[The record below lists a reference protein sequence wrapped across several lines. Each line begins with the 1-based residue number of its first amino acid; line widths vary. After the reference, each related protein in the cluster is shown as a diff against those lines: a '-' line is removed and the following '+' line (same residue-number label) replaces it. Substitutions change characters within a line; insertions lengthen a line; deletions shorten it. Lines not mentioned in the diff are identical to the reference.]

1 MAGVL
6 EGGGQVRAMGAVRGG
21 GGEGGVAGLLFM
33 AGALEGGGKCEQW
46 GPGLGL
52 GMDWSL

>member
-6 EGGGQVRAMGAVRGG
+6 EGGGQVRAVAVRGG

-33 AGALEGGGKCEQW
+33 AGALEGGGR
-46 GPGLGL
+46 
-52 GMDWSL
+52 